1 MITSDPFKS
10 PARLTL
16 PLRAKSHSSP
26 GRRALLHLAGADR
39 GFAGPRR
46 YTKSKVHRSSVNIWP
61 YSRRRVA
68 LMTRATTV
76 VTGIDLPFGTPSG
89 SMRLLEDI
97 YIAGPLRHRTTTF
110 TLPPRHG
117 LRTRTRNVKWVN
129 PDQVLYSVDRDRYI
143 RTLSNLVAQ
152 QVNRAPDIVHVQHLA
167 FGMTPALL
175 MAFDHTPTIAFC
187 HGTDLLAATKNP
199 QEARSMIEI
208 ADRVDRILFP
218 TLAMYQLCSEL
229 SGLSIAPKSEIV
241 PWGIPSSKF
250 ELLPMRSGRQYVL
263 FAGRSSPEKGLQLAL
278 PVLNRVRCN
287 SVPLVIS
294 DGDLGTRALA
304 HVEVLPWQSRDHVRA
319 ILRKSLAV
327 LIPSTELEAFSLLAV
342 EAQMEGAPVFHSGV
356 RGLAEILGG
365 TGIQAD
371 FSQPE
376 TLALQIE
383 AFCSKANSVEWHR
396 ISLNGKNNALKY
408 GIDRFIRLI
417 EEIELDVIGRFQ

>member
-1 MITSDPFKS
+1 MSQP
-10 PARLTL
+10 
-16 PLRAKSHSSP
+16 
-26 GRRALLHLAGADR
+26 
-39 GFAGPRR
+39 
-46 YTKSKVHRSSVNIWP
+46 N
-61 YSRRRVA
+61 
-68 LMTRATTV
+68 TV

-97 YIAGPLRHRTTTF
+97 YITGPLRHRTTTF
-110 TLPPRHG
+110 TLPADHG
-117 LRTRTRNVKWVN
+117 SRSRISNVKWVN
-129 PDQVLYSVDRDRYI
+129 PYRVVDSVDRDGYI
-143 RTLSNLVAQ
+143 RTLSDLVAQ

-175 MAFDHTPTIAFC
+175 MAFDDTPTIAFC
-187 HGTDLLAATKNP
+187 HGTDLLAASRNP

-218 TLAMYQLCSEL
+218 TLAMYELCAEL
-229 SGLSIAPKSEIV
+229 SGLSIASKSEIV
-241 PWGIPSSKF
+241 PWGIRSSKF
-250 ELLPMRSGRQYVL
+250 ELSPTRSARRYVL

-287 SVPLVIS
+287 AVPLVIS
-294 DGDLGTRALA
+294 DGDLGTRVLA
-304 HVEVLPWQSRDHVRA
+304 HVEVLPWQSRERVRA

-342 EAQMEGAPVFHSGV
+342 EAQLEGAPVFHSGV

-371 FSQPE
+371 FSQPV

-383 AFCSKANSVEWHR
+383 AFCSKSNSVEWRR
-396 ISLNGKNNALKY
+396 ISLNGKSNARKY
-408 GIDRFIRLI
+408 GFDRFIRLI
-417 EEIELDVIGRFQ
+417 EEIELDVIGLFQ